1 MEGDNA
7 QNPTMSDIANSA
19 NYFKSGIEPVIL
31 STALSSAGPIASA
44 VTVPAANSVRPASE
58 IIAWTI
64 PVASHCPFR
73 ISSSANE
80 CAPIVVGGLRKPEY
94 KEANSWCCRIGQATS
109 SEFVNSFYINVR
121 FQNDLSPLFQ

>member
-1 MEGDNA
+1 MIAVFRERGNCCKQA
-7 QNPTMSDIANSA
+7 ITQNPSMSDIANFA
-19 NYFKSGIEPVIL
+19 DYFKSGIEPVIL

-80 CAPIVVGGLRKPEY
+80 CAARAILV
-94 KEANSWCCRIGQATS
+94 
-109 SEFVNSFYINVR
+109 
-121 FQNDLSPLFQ
+121 